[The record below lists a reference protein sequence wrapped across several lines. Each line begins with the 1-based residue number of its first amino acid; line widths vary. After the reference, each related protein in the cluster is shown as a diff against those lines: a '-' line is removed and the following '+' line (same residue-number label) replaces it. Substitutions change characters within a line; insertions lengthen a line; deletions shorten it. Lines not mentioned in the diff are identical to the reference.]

1 MVKLKDIWN
10 WVMPPDR
17 QPDNG
22 GSDGGD
28 GTLIDDGFPDML
40 TRQNL
45 LDGIVKHFKDKMA
58 LTTTKQGLLFNTSF
72 SIYMNEDDY
81 RDQEPSFGFTVKELV
96 NVFHRIIVEK
106 RKDYPN
112 YHPHANYWEFH
123 FIPFSQESIIE
134 GLRQEVLKID
144 RKKILVIS
152 FLYPTKGEGA
162 TAAAENQR
170 ATVTVHGKDSYK
182 MSNMAFNAEALRGIT
197 IQSRDRFQVD
207 FNNFSQMERDALS
220 DEQRD
225 KTGQNAR
232 ATIKVSGARFLLPA
246 GPAEA
251 IYMNS
256 DNLRISGRGGTAD
269 TAGGITV
276 VRIDSDKVMD
286 NQLRLRYNPGTHEL
300 FMTSQGEV
308 KLNEV
313 DVTPNEEK
321 VVYENSRILIN
332 GDIQLEIKNIKRS

>member
-1 MVKLKDIWN
+1 
-10 WVMPPDR
+10 
-17 QPDNG
+17 
-22 GSDGGD
+22 
-28 GTLIDDGFPDML
+28 
-40 TRQNL
+40 
-45 LDGIVKHFKDKMA
+45 
-58 LTTTKQGLLFNTSF
+58 
-72 SIYMNEDDY
+72 
-81 RDQEPSFGFTVKELV
+81 
-96 NVFHRIIVEK
+96 
-106 RKDYPN
+106 
-112 YHPHANYWEFH
+112 
-123 FIPFSQESIIE
+123 
-134 GLRQEVLKID
+134 
-144 RKKILVIS
+144 
-152 FLYPTKGEGA
+152 
-162 TAAAENQR
+162 
-170 ATVTVHGKDSYK
+170 
-182 MSNMAFNAEALRGIT
+182 
-197 IQSRDRFQVD
+197 
-207 FNNFSQMERDALS
+207 MERDALS

-321 VVYENSRILIN
+321 VVYGNSRILIN